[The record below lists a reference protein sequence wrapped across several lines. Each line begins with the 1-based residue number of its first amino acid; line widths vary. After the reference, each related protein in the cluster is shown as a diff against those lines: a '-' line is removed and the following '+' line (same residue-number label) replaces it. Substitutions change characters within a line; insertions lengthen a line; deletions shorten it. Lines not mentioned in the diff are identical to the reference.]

1 MELLNEGLRAGASLK
16 AIADLLGICTRTL
29 RRWGMAFEAYGFS
42 RDCRKASARM
52 VAHRFSEEER
62 QQVLLTIHDARFQI

>member
-1 MELLNEGLRAGASLK
+1 MDSAG
-16 AIADLLGICTRTL
+16 IAARLV
-29 RRWGMAFEAYGFS
+29 
-42 RDCRKASARM
+42 RM